1 MSCWRRAT
9 GARSSWQRSTR
20 CRRVAFPA
28 ISTGIYGYPLER
40 AAAVALAATRS
51 ALRDHPDVDEA
62 RFWLF
67 DRRAYAVFVAA
78 LADLDG

>member
-1 MSCWRRAT
+1 MSVNCWRRAT
-9 GARSSWQRSTR
+9 GARSSWQRTPL
-20 CRRVAFPA
+20 RVAFPA

-40 AAAVALAATRS
+40 AAAVALAATHS
-51 ALRDHPDVDEA
+51 ALQDHPDVDEA

-67 DRRAYAVFVAA
+67 DRRAYAVFAAA